1 MKTPFFLG
9 GNRLMVGRAVEGVA
23 AAEGV
28 EAGLAAAG
36 SGAPGSPGLPGVD
49 PSSPG
54 PPSPS
59 PGGRAVPWN
68 HRPTFGCVSAAASKP
83 EPLGS

>member
-9 GNRLMVGRAVEGVA
+9 DNRLMVGCAVEGVA

-36 SGAPGSPGLPGVD
+36 SGAPGAPGLPGVD
-49 PSSPG
+49 PRSTG
-54 PPSPS
+54 PPIPQ
-59 PGGRAVPWN
+59 PWRQGSALEPQAN
-68 HRPTFGCVSAAASKP
+68 VWLRFGSRLQA
-83 EPLGS
+83 

>member
-23 AAEGV
+23 TAEGV

-49 PSSPG
+49 PRSTG
-54 PPSPS
+54 PPIPQ
-59 PGGRAVPWN
+59 PWRQGSALEPQAN
-68 HRPTFGCVSAAASKP
+68 VWLRFGSRLQA
-83 EPLGS
+83 

>member
-1 MKTPFFLG
+1 
-9 GNRLMVGRAVEGVA
+9 MVGRAVEGVA

-54 PPSPS
+54 PPIPQ
-59 PGGRAVPWN
+59 PWRQGSALEPQAN
-68 HRPTFGCVSAAASKP
+68 VWLRFGSRLQA
-83 EPLGS
+83 